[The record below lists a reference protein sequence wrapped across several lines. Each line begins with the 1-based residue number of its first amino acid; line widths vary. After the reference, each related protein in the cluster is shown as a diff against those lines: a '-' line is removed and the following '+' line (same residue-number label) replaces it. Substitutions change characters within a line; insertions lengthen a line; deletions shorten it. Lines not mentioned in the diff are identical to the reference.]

1 MSNLDLMRQMAE
13 QLTDLR
19 RQVDDLRRQERRV
32 SVAARYTSA
41 AGQSIPSDSAN
52 ATVIDFGT
60 KAFDTH
66 NAVTTGA
73 NWRFIAP
80 VRGAYLV
87 TASLLFTNTTTWA
100 LGKFGA
106 LAVFVNNAL
115 LAYIDRKDN
124 YPNSN
129 LYMQLSGSLVVN
141 VATGDAI
148 SVRVLQNSGAALTLF
163 TSAAYVHCSIARV

>member
-1 MSNLDLMRQMAE
+1 MANADLMRQMAE
-13 QLTDLR
+13 HLADLR

-52 ATVIDFGT
+52 ATVIDFDT
-60 KAFDTH
+60 QVFDTH
-66 NAVTTGA
+66 NAVITGA

-80 VRGAYLV
+80 VRGVYLV
-87 TASLLFTNTTTWA
+87 SASLLFTNTTTWA
-100 LGKFGA
+100 LGEFGA

-129 LYMQLSGSLVVN
+129 LYMQLSGSTVAN